1 MSEPI
6 VFISHHRIKE
16 GMLDEFRESYRKNTP
31 LIQADKPGTVGFL
44 HYLDGD
50 ESEVTSIHV
59 FPDAQAMEHHMQG
72 ASERAGKA
80 FQFLVPGRFEIFGKP
95 NEKVLEFIKQVASD
109 SGASLTVKPE
119 YVAGYLRL
127 KSG

>member
-6 VFISHHRIKE
+6 VLISHHRVKE
-16 GMLDEFRESYRKNTP
+16 GMLDEFRQSYREGTKR
-31 LIQADKPGTVGFL
+31 IEADKPGTVAFL
-44 HYLDGD
+44 HYLDED
-50 ESEVTSIHV
+50 SREVTSVHV
-59 FPDAQAMEHHMQG
+59 VPDAEAMERHLEG
-72 ASERAGKA
+72 AGERAGEA
-80 FQFLVPGRFEIFGKP
+80 AQFLEFGRFEIYGKP
-95 NEKVLEFIKQVASD
+95 SEKVMEIMRQSAAG

>member
-16 GMLDEFRESYRKNTP
+16 GMLDEFRRSYREGTKRMEG
-31 LIQADKPGTVGFL
+31 DKPGTVVFL
-44 HYLDGD
+44 HYLDED
-50 ESEVTSIHV
+50 ASEVTSVHV
-59 FPDAQAMEHHMQG
+59 VPDAGAMEHHMEG
-72 ASERAGKA
+72 VAERAGEA
-80 FQFLVPGRFEIFGKP
+80 AQFLEFGRFEIYGKP
-95 NEKVLEFIKQVASD
+95 SDKVMEIMKQAAAG
-109 SGASLTVKPE
+109 SGASLIVKPE